1 MTPVAG
7 RHRGVVMTYEG
18 NNEASR
24 LIEKYQMNIDVLKNA
39 LDDQTLDRE
48 RRIAIKKKIYLL
60 ESNVRVLYRMNM
72 CRSSAFVR

>member
-1 MTPVAG
+1 MTPVVG
-7 RHRGVVMTYEG
+7 RHRCVVMTSEG

-24 LIEKYQMNIDVLKNA
+24 LIVKYQMNIDVLKNA

>member
-7 RHRGVVMTYEG
+7 RQRGVVMTSDG